1 MTESVEWLLNE
12 KDKEIA
18 KLKEEL
24 EIAQKDIADFES
36 LAIIWKKGHKDLL
49 AKHAKELG
57 NAHKTIEEL
66 EKELDQCKS

>member
-24 EIAQKDIADFES
+24 EIAQKDIADFER
-36 LAIIWKKGHKDLL
+36 LAIIWRRGHDDLK
-49 AKHAKELG
+49 AKHARELG
-57 NAHKTIEEL
+57 NLETTIEEL
-66 EKELDQCKS
+66 EKELNERD